1 MKKVF
6 KSLITTILAAAILV
20 TSFAGCSGS
29 NSTASTAAS
38 SGAATASSGKPTSIA
53 PFKIGFPFLTSND
66 PTYTAILN
74 SAKTVCKAAGGEL
87 VTASWDF
94 TPDQLVTDVQKLIS
108 MGCNGIMI
116 IPTSDS
122 VLPKIKQ
129 MCETA
134 KVPFSIV
141 YRSINDPDI
150 KAAVESSPYYVGNC
164 WEDEENTGYQVMKQL
179 SGMGAKNV
187 ALLGVNKGDTT
198 GDARDRGIQKAAKED
213 NVKIL
218 AETRGIMQSADA
230 TKAVESFIAAYPEM
244 DGLYIVGGSICPGI
258 LEAAT
263 KALAGHGKT
272 GKVKIG
278 MIDFSSG
285 IGDALS
291 KKELSVVAGGHMV
304 LDPTL
309 SCTMLVN
316 KVIGTPLSDKPVSLS
331 IKLMYIKNAEDA
343 ANYFKYVE
351 GSVPPFTEDEIKK
364 DMLKF
369 YNPTLNKD
377 GLDKINANF
386 SVQDVMTRHKG
397 LVK

>member
-1 MKKVF
+1 MKKVII
-6 KSLITTILAAAILV
+6 SMLLAMAILM
-20 TSFAGCSGS
+20 TAFTGCSGS
-29 NSTASTAAS
+29 NPAS
-38 SGAATASSGKPTSIA
+38 STQAAGTAVSSEKPKSIT

-74 SAKTVCKAAGGEL
+74 SCKTVCAGAGGEL

-164 WEDEENTGYQVMKQL
+164 WEDEENTGYQVMKQMA
-179 SGMGAKNV
+179 GMGVKNV

-213 NVKIL
+213 NVKVL
-218 AETRGIMQSADA
+218 AETRGIMQSSDA

-263 KALAGHGKT
+263 KALSGHGKT

-291 KKELSVVAGGHMV
+291 KNELSVVAGGHMV

-316 KVIGTPLSDKPVSLS
+316 KVIGTPISDKPTSLNV
-331 IKLMYIKNAEDA
+331 KLMYIKSADEA
-343 ANYFKYVE
+343 SNYFKYVE
-351 GSVPPFTEDEIKK
+351 GSVPPFTQEEVKK
-364 DMLKF
+364 DLIKF
-369 YNPTLNKD
+369 YNPSLTLDSLNK
-377 GLDKINANF
+377 INESF
-386 SVQDVMTRHKG
+386 TVQDVMSRHKD